1 MEENILV
8 NLAIVISA
16 VATVAIAIFTW
27 LNYQM
32 YKKIEERNEE
42 YKNQISDLYKA
53 IVISNLLSGN
63 SDLDMTYKKFNKEYT
78 GKTKIFEK

>member
-1 MEENILV
+1 MV

-16 VATVAIAIFTW
+16 IATVAIAIFTW
-27 LNYQM
+27 LNYQI
-32 YKKIEERNEE
+32 YKKLQEKDEE

-63 SDLDMTYKKFNKEYT
+63 SDLDMTYKRFNKEYT
-78 GKTKIFEK
+78 GKTKIF